1 MNNTENKNSSKVFNL
16 GWILAI
22 VVATSIIS
30 ALTTGVIIYNNNKIG
45 NKLSY
50 SDLSKDEKL
59 NQFLEIYANITSD
72 YYQDV
77 NKEELLEKAITAM
90 MNYLGDDYTGYLNND
105 NTNDLM
111 TQLAGKYN
119 GIGVAIN
126 NEDKSIT
133 KVYDDTPA
141 SKAVIQDGDIIVGV
155 NDIDVSSISAA
166 EVVNMIKSNKD
177 YFTLKLKRGEEMLS
191 VSVKNE
197 NIISPNIEYNV
208 IENTKIGYMSID
220 AFSST
225 LDIQMEKA
233 LKKLENEGI
242 TSLIID
248 LRNNTGGY
256 LDMASK
262 VTSMFIKKGEK
273 IYSLNEKNQ
282 VNHYFDETDEH
293 REYPIVILT
302 NNNTASASE
311 IMAAA
316 LKESY
321 GADLVG
327 ETTFGKGKVQQTM
340 KLDDGSMVK
349 YTSAYWLTPNGTCID
364 EIGITPNYL
373 VSNEEILDEEGRV
386 TEIIDRQ
393 LEKAI
398 SILSVEKGLET
409 ENN

>member
-119 GIGVAIN
+119 GIGVAIS

-141 SKAVIQDGDIIVGV
+141 SKAGIQAGDIIIGV

-177 YFTLKLKRGEEMLS
+177 YFTLKLKRGEEILS

-197 NIISPNIEYNV
+197 NIISPNIEYNL

>member
-1 MNNTENKNSSKVFNL
+1 MNNTENKNSGKVFNL

-141 SKAVIQDGDIIVGV
+141 SKAGIQAGDIIVGV
-155 NDIDVSSISAA
+155 NDIDVSNISAT
-166 EVVNMIKSNKD
+166 EVVNMIKSNKE

-398 SILSVEKGLET
+398 NILSVEKGLET

>member
-45 NKLSY
+45 NKISY

-119 GIGVAIN
+119 GIGVAIS

-141 SKAVIQDGDIIVGV
+141 SKAGIQAGDIIIGV

-177 YFTLKLKRGEEMLS
+177 YFTLKLKRGEEILS

-197 NIISPNIEYNV
+197 NIISPNIEYNL

-225 LDIQMEKA
+225 LDIQM
-233 LKKLENEGI
+233 
-242 TSLIID
+242 
-248 LRNNTGGY
+248 
-256 LDMASK
+256 
-262 VTSMFIKKGEK
+262 
-273 IYSLNEKNQ
+273 
-282 VNHYFDETDEH
+282 
-293 REYPIVILT
+293 
-302 NNNTASASE
+302 
-311 IMAAA
+311 
-316 LKESY
+316 
-321 GADLVG
+321 
-327 ETTFGKGKVQQTM
+327 
-340 KLDDGSMVK
+340 
-349 YTSAYWLTPNGTCID
+349 
-364 EIGITPNYL
+364 
-373 VSNEEILDEEGRV
+373 
-386 TEIIDRQ
+386 
-393 LEKAI
+393 
-398 SILSVEKGLET
+398 
-409 ENN
+409 

>member
-59 NQFLEIYANITSD
+59 NQFLEVYANITSD

-77 NKEELLEKAITAM
+77 NKEELLEKAISAM

-119 GIGVAIN
+119 GIGVAIS
-126 NEDKSIT
+126 NENKTIT

-141 SKAVIQDGDIIVGV
+141 SKAGIQAGDIIVGI

-177 YFTLKLKRGEEMLS
+177 YFTLKLKRGEEILS

-233 LKKLENEGI
+233 LKKLESDGI

-364 EIGITPNYL
+364 ETGITPNYL

-398 SILSVEKGLET
+398 NLLTEEKSLET

>member
-141 SKAVIQDGDIIVGV
+141 SKAGIQAGDIIVGV

-166 EVVNMIKSNKD
+166 EVVNMIKSNKE

-233 LKKLENEGI
+233 LKNLENEGI

-398 SILSVEKGLET
+398 NILSVEKGLET

>member
-141 SKAVIQDGDIIVGV
+141 SKAGIQAGDIIVGV
-155 NDIDVSSISAA
+155 NDIDVSSISAT
-166 EVVNMIKSNKD
+166 EVVNMIKSNKE

-349 YTSAYWLTPNGTCID
+349 YTSAYWLTPSGTCID

-398 SILSVEKGLET
+398 NILSVEKGLET

>member
-119 GIGVAIN
+119 GIGVAIS

-133 KVYDDTPA
+133 KVYDVTPA
-141 SKAVIQDGDIIVGV
+141 SKAGIQAGDIIVGV
-155 NDIDVSSISAA
+155 NDVDVSNVSAA

-177 YFTLKLKRGEEMLS
+177 YFTLKLKRGEEILS

-373 VSNEEILDEEGRV
+373 VSNEEILDEDGRV

>member
-141 SKAVIQDGDIIVGV
+141 SKAGIQAGDIIVGV
-155 NDIDVSSISAA
+155 NDIDVSSISAT

-177 YFTLKLKRGEEMLS
+177 YFTLKLKRGEEILS

-197 NIISPNIEYNV
+197 NIISPNIEYNL

-398 SILSVEKGLET
+398 NILSVEKGLET